1 MDSLL
6 SIFNLHPWTV
16 EHNPTGCFNGFGVIS
31 NLRNKTRF
39 NSVKLFVYLVTIP
52 TMHSF
57 CQVGCYL
64 SRSQT
69 HRQSDSERR
78 LTFVRPTDRPKVFW
92 SISWP
97 ETASTRLLRHKH
109 TELINFLIMLF
120 DQWLLWSDYDQNF
133 KWVTTGPFKVIWPLV
148 GKANFSEAKQS
159 WWRYRNDYVR
169 KIAGPENVEGSV

>member
-1 MDSLL
+1 
-6 SIFNLHPWTV
+6 
-16 EHNPTGCFNGFGVIS
+16 
-31 NLRNKTRF
+31 
-39 NSVKLFVYLVTIP
+39 
-52 TMHSF
+52 MHSF

-120 DQWLLWSDYDQNF
+120 DQWLLWSDYDKNF
-133 KWVTTGPFKVIWPLV
+133 KWVTTGPFKVKWPLV
-148 GKANFSEAKQS
+148 GKANFSETQNKVDEDTGTVMSENCRPRKS
-159 WWRYRNDYVR
+159 WGVRLKSKCYHDDHDDGDNGHDGHDDNDEIQRNSCLGWFLSDLVFNGSQWRL
-169 KIAGPENVEGSV
+169 

>member
-1 MDSLL
+1 
-6 SIFNLHPWTV
+6 
-16 EHNPTGCFNGFGVIS
+16 
-31 NLRNKTRF
+31 
-39 NSVKLFVYLVTIP
+39 
-52 TMHSF
+52 MHSF

-148 GKANFSEAKQS
+148 GKANFSETQNKVDEDTGTVMSENCRPRKS
-159 WWRYRNDYVR
+159 WGVRLKSKCYHDDHDDGDNGHDGHDDNDEIQRNSCLGWFLSDLVFNGSQWRL
-169 KIAGPENVEGSV
+169 